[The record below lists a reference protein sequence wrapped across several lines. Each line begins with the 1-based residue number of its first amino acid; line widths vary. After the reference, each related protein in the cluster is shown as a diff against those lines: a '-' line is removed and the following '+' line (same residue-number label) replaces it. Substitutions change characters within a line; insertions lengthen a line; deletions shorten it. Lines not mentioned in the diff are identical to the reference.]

1 MIRST
6 FLALGLSALALPAMA
21 EGWSITHLETMTN
34 SGACMEQGR
43 SVINRYMFAH
53 GGGSTGADTWS
64 LYGYDLEPGLQD
76 VVIMCPSS
84 GGQVFAILVVQSE
97 SDSDDRGWAAQT
109 LVDYWNEY

>member
-6 FLALGLSALALPAMA
+6 ALALAMSVAALPAMA
-21 EGWSITHLETMTN
+21 EGWSITHLETMGQT
-34 SGACMEQGR
+34 GACLDQAR

-64 LYGYDLEPGLQD
+64 MYGYDLEPGMQD
-76 VVIMCPSS
+76 MVIMCPSS
-84 GGQVFAILVVQSE
+84 SNQVFAILVVQSE
-97 SDSDDRGWAAQT
+97 SDSSDRGWVAQT